1 MSKRSVIALLVACA
15 APAHAFVPAGRRS
28 LPHTAAA
35 GVERHELA
43 LTAVRRS
50 VQPQMAAAAVAT
62 RLGAGGLLA
71 TLTRPVVAVAATL
84 LVVIA
89 WAFKRLNTPS
99 RVYDREANSVGREYD
114 AWTSEGVLEYYWGEH
129 IHLGWYAEG
138 QRKGPFYGGK
148 DFIEATVTDFTEK
161 MLEFSKAESPAK
173 VLDVGC
179 GIGGTSRYLAKRF
192 PEAEVTGITI
202 SQEQQ
207 RRATALATERGIS
220 NAKFELVDAL
230 NMSYPDNSF
239 DLVWGCESGEHMPD
253 KEKYA
258 DTRESDESPLEP
270 EEESHGVTVVVVGPG
285 VTTTVMVVPSA
296 LARANN
302 EAINMACI
310 ARTSA
315 LCRKPRNLSLELE
328 P

>member
-15 APAHAFVPAGRRS
+15 SPAHAFVPAGRRS
-28 LPHTAAA
+28 LPRTAAA

-138 QRKGPFYGGK
+138 EPR
-148 DFIEATVTDFTEK
+148 VH
-161 MLEFSKAESPAK
+161 
-173 VLDVGC
+173 C
-179 GIGGTSRYLAKRF
+179 
-192 PEAEVTGITI
+192 
-202 SQEQQ
+202 
-207 RRATALATERGIS
+207 TA
-220 NAKFELVDAL
+220 
-230 NMSYPDNSF
+230 
-239 DLVWGCESGEHMPD
+239 
-253 KEKYA
+253 
-258 DTRESDESPLEP
+258 
-270 EEESHGVTVVVVGPG
+270 
-285 VTTTVMVVPSA
+285 
-296 LARANN
+296 
-302 EAINMACI
+302 
-310 ARTSA
+310 ARTSSRPSTTSSTRCSSFRRQTSQPPSLTWA
-315 LCRKPRNLSLELE
+315 AGSAGRVGIWRRNTPRRRARGSPFLPSSSAA
-328 P
+328 PPSSRASVASPMPSSSSSTRSP

>member
-28 LPHTAAA
+28 LPRTAAA

-50 VQPQMAAAAVAT
+50 VQPQMAVAAVAT

-89 WAFKRLNTPS
+89 WAFKRSNTPS

-129 IHLGWYAEG
+129 IHLGYYEEG
-138 QRKGPFYGGK
+138 NRKGPFYGGK
-148 DFIEATVTDFTEK
+148 DFIEAKYDFTEK
-161 MLEFSKAESPAK
+161 MLEFSKAESPAT

-179 GIGGTSRYLAKRF
+179 GIGGTSR
-192 PEAEVTGITI
+192 EA
-202 SQEQQ
+202 
-207 RRATALATERGIS
+207 
-220 NAKFELVDAL
+220 
-230 NMSYPDNSF
+230 
-239 DLVWGCESGEHMPD
+239 
-253 KEKYA
+253 A
-258 DTRESDESPLEP
+258 D
-270 EEESHGVTVVVVGPG
+270 VVVVFAAAGRG
-285 VTTTVMVVPSA
+285 GMFSA
-296 LARANN
+296 RGSEFA
-302 EAINMACI
+302 
-310 ARTSA
+310 
-315 LCRKPRNLSLELE
+315 
-328 P
+328 